1 MLFCCEAPETGLPS
15 AWIFIFGWTY
25 PLSKL
30 FFLKCWS
37 GPLILVHQNQN
48 QKNDVLETTLETMY
62 CRVLIKT
69 EEPQLKTPSHRSQS
83 TPDTLET
90 QNFSTPSPSSL
101 YHHQSVLS
109 VMCET
114 NVRHVHCIELYRA
127 ITGQKKNKRSKKIRV
142 VCESGRLHTGPHN
155 RSPLSG
161 GPERNDR
168 GGEVTWQINEI
179 AIQLQDTSA
188 WSKPNHLAQSDL

>member
-1 MLFCCEAPETGLPS
+1 
-15 AWIFIFGWTY
+15 
-25 PLSKL
+25 
-30 FFLKCWS
+30 
-37 GPLILVHQNQN
+37 
-48 QKNDVLETTLETMY
+48 MY

-69 EEPQLKTPSHRSQS
+69 EEPQLKTSSHRSQS

-127 ITGQKKNKRSKKIRV
+127 ITGQKKIKDQIKSEWSVSLGDYTLVHITEAHYLGGQRGMTGVEKSPD
-142 VCESGRLHTGPHN
+142 RLMRLPSSSRTPALGP
-155 RSPLSG
+155 S
-161 GPERNDR
+161 
-168 GGEVTWQINEI
+168 QII
-179 AIQLQDTSA
+179 
-188 WSKPNHLAQSDL
+188 